1 MADIRLAGVDPVLT
15 KTVELTGRKFE
26 ENKTTVPL
34 DLEDEGAYLVLARGD
49 DHFASG
55 MLLITSL
62 ELEVQTDEVSGR
74 VRVNVYDA
82 STGEFKDNV
91 HVKVV
96 GSKDGKFKSGE
107 TDMRGIFIA
116 DGVVGKP
123 TVIARDERTRYA
135 FYRGENWLGP
145 REEKRAA
152 QQVEAPV
159 QVDYFINAGRSN
171 TLLQDTNFA
180 QMQQLITNTRK
191 GVQVQEMH

>member
-1 MADIRLAGVDPVLT
+1 
-15 KTVELTGRKFE
+15 VELTGRDFE
-26 ENKTTVPL
+26 ENETTVPL

-62 ELEVQTDEVSGR
+62 ALEVQTDETSGR

-82 STGEFKDNV
+82 STGEFKDDV

-96 GSKDGKFKSGE
+96 GSKDGKFRSGE

-123 TVIARDERTRYA
+123 TVIARDERSRYA
-135 FYRGENWLGP
+135 FYRGTAWLGP
-145 REEKRAA
+145 REEKP
-152 QQVEAPV
+152 APPPAPTRG
-159 QVDYFINAGRSN
+159 QVDYLSNVLRGNADLQFSNYSQLQELVTNGRE
-171 TLLQDTNFA
+171 
-180 QMQQLITNTRK
+180 
-191 GVQVQEMH
+191 GVQVQEMY